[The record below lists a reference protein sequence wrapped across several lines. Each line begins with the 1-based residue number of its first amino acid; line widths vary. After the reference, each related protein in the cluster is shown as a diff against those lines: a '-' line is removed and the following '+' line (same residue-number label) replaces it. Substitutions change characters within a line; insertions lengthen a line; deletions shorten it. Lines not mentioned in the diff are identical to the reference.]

1 VARTLHTFGGPWTD
15 QKLGIL
21 RDYLTAYTT
30 ALSKAKF
37 KKGYI
42 DAFAGTG
49 QRESSASAKL
59 KKSKSLQQEKGSRQV
74 ELPDIIN
81 SAEVADEPAQRFLDG
96 SARVAL
102 QCIPA
107 FDRYVFIEKNSVRC
121 QQLEQLKIDFPE
133 MAEKISIKQGDANTQ
148 IQEMCNKNWRQY
160 RAVLFLDPYGAQVR
174 WKTIEAIANTKAI
187 DLWVLFPLGPVNRML
202 TQSGKIP
209 QEWRDCLS
217 ELLGTEDWYD
227 HFYQVDETQT
237 LFEKRKHLVKA
248 RYERVATYFLGRLSN
263 CFAGVARNPAVL
275 YNSKNS
281 PLYLLCFAAGNR
293 AGAPIALQI
302 ATHILKMGL

>member
-1 VARTLHTFGGPWTD
+1 MAKSTHTFGGPWTD

-30 ALSKAKF
+30 ALSKTKF

-42 DAFAGTG
+42 DAVAGTG
-49 QRESSASAKL
+49 QRESSASAKS
-59 KKSKSLQQEKGSRQV
+59 KKSKGLQRETENRQA
-74 ELPDIIN
+74 ELPDTIN
-81 SAEVADEPAQRFLDG
+81 SPEAADELAQRFLDG

-107 FDRYVFIEKNSVRC
+107 FDRYVFIEKNSARC
-121 QQLEQLKIDFPE
+121 QQLDQLKRDFPE
-133 MAEKISIKQGDANTQ
+133 MAERIWIKQGDANTL
-148 IQEMCNKNWRQY
+148 IQEMCKKNWREN

-174 WKTIEAIANTKAI
+174 WKTIEAVANTKAI
-187 DLWVLFPLGPVNRML
+187 DLWVLFPLGSVNRML
-202 TQSGKIP
+202 TQSGEIP
-209 QEWRDCLS
+209 QEWRDCLN
-217 ELLGTEDWYD
+217 ELLDTEDWYD
-227 HFYQVDETQT
+227 QFYRVDETQT
-237 LFEKRKHLVKA
+237 LFERRKRLVKA
-248 RYERVATYFLGRLSN
+248 RYERVAKYFLDRLRT
-263 CFAGVARNPAVL
+263 CFAGVASNPAVL